1 MKILES
7 QINLKIT
14 NNTALAQ
21 PVSILG
27 VIPNNNTANNN
38 NLLYQYDLT
47 GQSFVAITNVQI
59 IIENIVTLNPIN
71 YSAVVTTQNIQGVVD
86 ALNTLNQGIFSYSG
100 AIIYVTSDYYI
111 YGKMTL

>member
-1 MKILES
+1 MKPLYS
-7 QINLKIT
+7 QINLKIA

-27 VIPNNNTANNN
+27 IVPNDNTANNN
-38 NLLYQYDLT
+38 NLLYEYDLT
-47 GQSFVAITNVQI
+47 GQSFVGITNVQI

-71 YSAVVTTQNIQGVVD
+71 YSAVVFTQSIQGVVD
-86 ALNTLNQGIFSYSG
+86 ALNTLNQGIFLYSG
-100 AIIYVTSDYYI
+100 TIIYVTSDYYI